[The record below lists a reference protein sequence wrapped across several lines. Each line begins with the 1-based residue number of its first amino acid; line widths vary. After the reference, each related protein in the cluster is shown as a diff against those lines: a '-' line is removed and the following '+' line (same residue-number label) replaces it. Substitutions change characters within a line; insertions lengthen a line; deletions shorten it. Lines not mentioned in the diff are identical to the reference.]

1 MLHLGRATVTRSGSD
16 GGVVGGEGRG
26 PEWVEGKPG
35 TCLTAPAPL
44 ENDEGEV
51 DGGGDMNAAGSG
63 AFRERALG
71 GSEGTSA
78 ATDPTAHAGHRSK
91 GSTQDDLGM
100 EVAGKLSPL
109 APQPS
114 SMGQGAVRWALGAV
128 LCWSPGAR
136 FNGTTRR

>member
-51 DGGGDMNAAGSG
+51 DGGDDMNATGSG
-63 AFRERALG
+63 AALRERPVVDLG
-71 GSEGTSA
+71 GRQRRQIQSN
-78 ATDPTAHAGHRSK
+78 
-91 GSTQDDLGM
+91 
-100 EVAGKLSPL
+100 LSL
-109 APQPS
+109 T
-114 SMGQGAVRWALGAV
+114 G
-128 LCWSPGAR
+128 GAR
-136 FNGTTRR
+136 P